1 MLSGRRLPPEVAAS
15 PSRPPSWSIS
25 TFGIE
30 TTARLL
36 SLFAKEKTNLT
47 RAKSYRSADVDSM
60 DISSNNS
67 IINTDNSIDNMAGK
81 MKEGV
86 KKLRRQRVI
95 IVLVSG

>member
-1 MLSGRRLPPEVAAS
+1 
-15 PSRPPSWSIS
+15 
-25 TFGIE
+25 
-30 TTARLL
+30 
-36 SLFAKEKTNLT
+36 
-47 RAKSYRSADVDSM
+47 M
-60 DISSNNS
+60 DISSNNNDNS